1 MKDNILEPLLFE
13 ISKPGRA
20 NDYLPALD
28 VPEAPLPAGHVRDEL
43 PLPEVSEIDVIRHF
57 TRLSQLNFSIDTNFY
72 PLGSC
77 TMKYNPKVNEVTA
90 RLPGF
95 AWLHPYQ
102 DESTVQGALQL
113 MYELQHILAEIAGL
127 PAVTLQPAA
136 GAQGEL
142 TGMLIIRAYH
152 VHNGDTHRKYV
163 LVPDSAHGTNPATAA
178 MCGYEVIEIPS
189 DERGNMD
196 PDAIQEALSDEV
208 AGLMLTNPST
218 LGLFEEHI
226 LEITAMVHEA
236 GGLVYC
242 DGANMNAL
250 LGVAKP
256 GELGCDVLHYN
267 LHKTF
272 STPHGGGGPGA
283 GATAVSETLA
293 PFLPIPIVAQNDEG
307 YYLDYARPHSIGH
320 VRAFYGN
327 FGNMVRGYTY
337 IRQQGRDGLAS
348 VSRNAVL
355 NANYLLARL
364 REAYDLPYDR
374 YCMHEVVLSGK
385 RQAKQGAR
393 TLDIAKRLLDFGF
406 HAPTIYFPL
415 IVEEALMI
423 EPTETESKETLDAFV
438 GAMLQIAREA
448 AETPEV
454 VREAPHNTPVSR
466 LDEVT
471 AARHPN
477 LRWNGGDAGAGE

>member
-1 MKDNILEPLLFE
+1 MEHDKILEPLLFE
-13 ISKPGRA
+13 ISKPGRG
-20 NDYLPALD
+20 NDYVPDLD
-28 VPEAPLPAGHVRDEL
+28 VPEAPLPAEYVRDEL
-43 PLPEVSEIDVIRHF
+43 PLPDVSEVDVIRHF
-57 TRLSQLNFSIDTNFY
+57 TRLSQMNFSVDTNFY

-77 TMKYNPKVNEVTA
+77 TMKYNPKISEETA

-102 DESTVQGALQL
+102 DESTLQSALQI
-113 MYELQHILAEIAGL
+113 MYELQEDLAEMAGL

-136 GAQGEL
+136 GAHGEL

-152 VHNGDTHRKYV
+152 VHSGDTQRKYV

-178 MCGYEVIEIPS
+178 MCGYEVVEIPS

-196 PDAIQEALSDEV
+196 PDAIHDALSDEV

-226 LEITAMVHEA
+226 LKITEMVHEA

-272 STPHGGGGPGA
+272 SSPHGGGGPGA
-283 GATAVSETLA
+283 GAAAVSETLA
-293 PFLPIPIVAQNDEG
+293 SFLPLPIVAQSADG
-307 YYLDYARPHSIGH
+307 YYLDYDRPNSIGR

-327 FGNMVRGYTY
+327 FANMVRAYTY
-337 IRQQGRDGLAS
+337 IRQQGCDGLES

-364 REAYDLPYDR
+364 RDAYELPYDR
-374 YCMHEVVLSGK
+374 PCMHEVVFSGK

-393 TLDIAKRLLDFGF
+393 TLDIGKRLLDFGF
-406 HAPTIYFPL
+406 HAPTVYFPL
-415 IVEEALMI
+415 IVDEALMI
-423 EPTETESKETLDAFV
+423 EPTETESKETLDAFADV
-438 GAMLQIAREA
+438 MLRIAREA
-448 AETPEV
+448 AEKPDV
-454 VREAPHNTPVSR
+454 VTEAPHNTPVSR

-477 LRWNGGDAGAGE
+477 LRWGDDSDNQ